1 MTLVDR
7 RLASDIGQSILFL
20 CLLVN
25 DIFTLF
31 FADVA
36 LVVAAVLRFPMGLLG
51 GSSRLCASTL
61 LELLSKIPS
70 DSP

>member
-1 MTLVDR
+1 MTLVDG

-25 DIFTLF
+25 DVFTLF

-51 GSSRLCASTL
+51 ASIIMSSRL
-61 LELLSKIPS
+61 
-70 DSP
+70 